1 MKGSLTLLL
10 KAITVVKLLV
20 QSEERTELYLI
31 KAVMAMELLEIE
43 YPRQPIIPGEDSTLR
58 ETQNLQLHLNR

>member
-43 YPRQPIIPGEDSTLR
+43 YPRQPIIQGEDSTLR